1 VKTSDELFDAFADQR
16 SPPVMRILRMPK
28 LRKILARR
36 RSSGQEN
43 LVVVAIV
50 LRIGGSTVDAAE
62 VAAVRNGD
70 AEVGDLAPNLS

>member
-1 VKTSDELFDAFADQR
+1 
-16 SPPVMRILRMPK
+16 
-28 LRKILARR
+28 
-36 RSSGQEN
+36 

-70 AEVGDLAPNLS
+70 AEVGDLAAEFVVKGHD